1 MRREEGHAPIQEA
14 RRIFRNRWQAD
25 ASGAAI
31 MMGPCIRPFERRWHK
46 ILVTLVVAVT
56 ASAAV
61 SADRETTQ
69 QVATFFSPIDVQ
81 LVTVEVRVTNADGEP
96 IPGLT
101 PADFEVREDGEPVEI
116 SHFFAS
122 RAVQEDSESVNV
134 SSTVPAVPHQELYLA
149 LYFDDIDTDARRR
162 MSVLSNLRD
171 FLEQPL
177 PPNVKTMLVR
187 FDGQLH
193 VVCDFSDDTD
203 RLLVALDEIRDQPV
217 FSFDREEQALFREMQ
232 GATTDQR
239 GQIRQWMETETRQ
252 KPDFSNPGDM
262 TTRPYAFYE
271 ADNRPVYHDSYLP
284 KIRNFARNKSLRSR
298 ASLEALRRFVS
309 YLNGVPGRKAVVW
322 VGGLDTRPGESLFLA
337 WEELFP
343 DNVRRQGM
351 SPMMEAQQYDMSR
364 DLEQLLELAN
374 SRRVS
379 FYTIGSLGAGLER
392 ISSVEVKGRDQSKR
406 SGFSDIWGGED
417 ELDIMSSSTGGRTL
431 RDNSNLGEQ
440 LNHVSAELGAYY
452 SLGYTPPSP
461 GDDRYHSI
469 SVDVQRKGAH
479 VRHRQGYRSAAGH
492 DSAHDGVV
500 AAATLGFTENPLGI
514 GLEVQ
519 AQEPRPDGTF
529 TVPVVVEIPIGNL
542 ALLPQ
547 KNLHT
552 AGISML
558 SVVRDDHGRLSEI
571 HDRELPVEIAN
582 NQLVSAITQ
591 EARFVLGM
599 VLRDGAQRIAVS
611 VQDTNSSIL
620 STAFI
625 DVEVGPDSTVRSR

>member
-1 MRREEGHAPIQEA
+1 MTGSCGRRFA
-14 RRIFRNRWQAD
+14 RRW
-25 ASGAAI
+25 S
-31 MMGPCIRPFERRWHK
+31 P
-46 ILVTLVVAVT
+46 ILVTLAVT
-56 ASAAV
+56 VTAAAAV
-61 SADRETTQ
+61 SADQEATQ
-69 QVATFFSPIDVQ
+69 QAAVFFSPVDVE
-81 LVTVEVRVTNADGEP
+81 LVSVEVRVTDADGEP

-101 PADFEVREDGEPVEI
+101 PADFEVREDGEPVQI

-122 RAVQEDSESVNV
+122 RPVQGHPESAVVP
-134 SSTVPAVPHQELYLA
+134 STVPAVPHQELFLA
-149 LYFDDIDTDARRR
+149 LYVDDVDTDARRR
-162 MSVLSNLRD
+162 MAALTNLHT

-187 FDGQLH
+187 FNGQLR

-203 RLLVALDEIRDQPV
+203 RLLAALDEIRDEPV
-217 FSFDREEQALFREMQ
+217 FSSDREEQALFREMQ

-239 GQIRQWMETETRQ
+239 VEIRNWMETQTRQ

-262 TTRPYAFYE
+262 RTKPYAFYE
-271 ADNRPVYHDSYLP
+271 ANNRPVYHDSYLP
-284 KIRNFARNKSLRSR
+284 KIHDFARNKSLRSR
-298 ASLEALRRFVS
+298 ASLEALQRFVG

-343 DNVRRQGM
+343 EKVGRQGM

-364 DLEQLLELAN
+364 DLEHVLELAN

-379 FYTIGSLGAGLER
+379 FFTISSLGAGLER

-417 ELDIMSSSTGGRTL
+417 ELDIMSVTTGGRTL
-431 RDNSNLGEQ
+431 RDNMNLDEQ
-440 LNHVSAELGAYY
+440 LRNVSAELGAYY
-452 SLGYTPPSP
+452 SLGYTPPTP
-461 GDDRYHSI
+461 GDGAYHSI
-469 SVDVQRKGAH
+469 SVKVQRKGAR
-479 VRHRQGYRSAAGH
+479 VRHRQGYRSEGER
-492 DSAHDGVV
+492 DSKRDGLV

-514 GLEVQ
+514 KLEMR
-519 AQEPRPDGTF
+519 AQEPRPGGTF
-529 TVPVVVEIPIGNL
+529 TVPVVVEIPIGSL

-547 KNLHT
+547 KDLHT
-552 AGISML
+552 ANISLL

-571 HDRELPVEIAN
+571 HEREFPLEIAN

-591 EARFVLGM
+591 KAEFVLGM
-599 VLRDGAQRIAVS
+599 VLRKGPRRIAVS
-611 VQDTNSSIL
+611 VQDTKSSVL

-625 DVEVGPDSTVRSR
+625 DVEVGADSTVRSE